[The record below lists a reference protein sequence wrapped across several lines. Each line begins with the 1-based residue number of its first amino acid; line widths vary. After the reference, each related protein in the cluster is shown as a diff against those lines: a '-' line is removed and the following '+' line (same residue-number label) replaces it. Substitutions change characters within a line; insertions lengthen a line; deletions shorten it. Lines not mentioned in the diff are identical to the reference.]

1 MSKKSILIT
10 GCSTGIGFD
19 AAKTLVER
27 GYRVFATARQ
37 QQDLNQLKE
46 LGCEALYLELKDEQ
60 SIDACVDSVLEKTG
74 GELYALF
81 NNAAYGQPGAIE
93 DLPIEALKQ
102 QFEVNLFSWHRL
114 TQKIIPVM
122 RKQGYGRIIQ
132 NSSVLGF
139 VTMPYRGAYNASKFA
154 LEGYTDTLRLEL
166 SNTPI
171 QVVLI
176 EPGPIESQF
185 RMNALKAFERFINW
199 ENSEHSVNYQKQMSR
214 LAKTVNNTPFTLP
227 ASAVTKVLI
236 KALESKRPKLRYRVT
251 FPTHLFAILKRLLPT
266 RWLDR
271 LLAKS

>member
-185 RMNALKAFERFINW
+185 RMNALKAFERYINW

>member
-214 LAKTVNNTPFTLP
+214 LAKTVTNTPFTLP